1 MSERIVGIER
11 EKEELSMYTQWCEVS
26 FGGCI
31 AWEIACMHSCAG
43 DAFVKKIMFSS
54 TDLSKKFGDRAL
66 LWVFEDNMRKESK
79 II

>member
-1 MSERIVGIER
+1 MSKSTVGSEV
-11 EKEELSMYTQWCEVS
+11 EEVVPGVWTQWCEVS